1 VKTNL
6 VSFPRLVLAVFAA
19 LIVLAPLAAHA
30 QNDQPYGIF
39 KGERNENFVLPYGVA
54 NHDRKNPVVYTFDE
68 PLGENW
74 IMGIENKVSYTAK
87 PDAKVVVLLR
97 DMAPSE
103 KFVELHMYG
112 GEVRKYVVNVNTPE
126 TGYFNIHTNDNTG
139 WATEEAIGVT
149 HVENQGL
156 LISDGRRIV
165 VDKLDVNGFNLSSI
179 EVYGND
185 EAGLAANAYAGTV
198 AFNLVFGSLEG
209 TPIYYLP
216 GAIMAGVGAFI
227 GILLLVKKRK
237 RT

>member
-1 VKTNL
+1 MPVPSTL
-6 VSFPRLVLAVFAA
+6 SAFLTA
-19 LIVLAPLAAHA
+19 LIVLTPVAAYAQADAPY
-30 QNDQPYGIF
+30 DII
-39 KGERNENFVLPYGVA
+39 KGERNESFVLPYGVA
-54 NHDRKNPVVYTFDE
+54 NHDRRNPVVYTFDE

-74 IMGIENKVSYTAK
+74 IMGIENTLSYTSK
-87 PDAKVVVLLR
+87 NDAKVVMVLR
-97 DMAPSE
+97 DLPPSE

-112 GEVRKYVVNVNTPE
+112 GDSRKYVINVNTPE
-126 TGYFNIHTNDNTG
+126 TGYFNIHGNDDSS
-139 WATEEAIGVT
+139 WAAEEPIGVT

-185 EAGLAANAYAGTV
+185 EAGLPANAYQGALSV
-198 AFNLVFGSLEG
+198 NLVFGSLVG

-216 GAIMAGVGAFI
+216 GAIMAGVGALI

-237 RT
+237 K